1 MPELNHN
8 HVGYD
13 NFVLQTNFEDQYES
27 KLDLMKFCTVD
38 DSLEGTVGDVVKIGV
53 YTATN
58 GTEVLQ
64 MGEGNTKNIEVSR
77 TEKEYVIELLQN
89 RFPWYD
95 EELMRDPNI
104 IAKGQGHAVVDIFNT
119 SNRKAM
125 NEFAKAELTAEVETF
140 DFDAFVDG
148 VALFPDNEDE
158 SLRVFGLINKD
169 DKKEIRKNLKD
180 DLKYIT
186 DYTRHGYI
194 GTVNGVNLYTSNIA
208 TKGEIIL
215 ATKNAV
221 TYFNKKGVEIENER
235 TDANKRLNT
244 MYHRKYGIF
253 AFTDTTQAVKL
264 VKKSTTPVG

>member
-1 MPELNHN
+1 MPNLNHN
-8 HVGYD
+8 HIGYD
-13 NFVLQTNFEDQYES
+13 NFVLQTNFEDQYKS
-27 KLDLMKFCTVD
+27 KLDLMQFCTVD
-38 DSLEGTVGDVVKIGV
+38 NSLVGTVGDKVKIGV

-58 GTEVLQ
+58 GTEVLK

-77 TEKEYVIELLQN
+77 VEKEYPIELLQN

-95 EELMRDPNI
+95 EEMQRDPNI
-104 IAKGQGHAVVDIFNT
+104 ISKGQEHAIVDIYNT
-119 SNRKAM
+119 SNQRSMA
-125 NEFAKAELTAEVETF
+125 EFAKAELSAEVDRF

-158 SLRVFGLINKD
+158 SLKVFGFVHKD

-180 DLKYIT
+180 ELKYIT
-186 DYTRHGYI
+186 DYVRHGYI

-208 TKGEIIL
+208 IKGTIIL
-215 ATKNAV
+215 ATKRAV

-244 MYHRKYGIF
+244 LYHRKYGVF

-264 VKKSTTPVG
+264 TKKSTG